1 MSRFGLSAVREL
13 LSEDDNDDN
22 HRRLL
27 TRYRAL
33 VHHALLVADTATL
46 ARVLLSVEYMLTVLQ
61 TSAVASVDEAAER
74 IAQTCDE
81 LTGMLIAA
89 NDNRDELDWLYAAP
103 QVVAKLAAAMN
114 ITTTTTTTTMDDE
127 QPEETAVVSSEST
140 NQNGECQLADDLA
153 VYFEAQKMT
162 DMSLSVDAGA
172 VFAAHAS
179 ILAARSPYIM

>member
-114 ITTTTTTTTMDDE
+114 ITTTTMDDE
-127 QPEETAVVSSEST
+127 QPEETTTSEST

-153 VYFEAQKMT
+153 GYFEAQKMT